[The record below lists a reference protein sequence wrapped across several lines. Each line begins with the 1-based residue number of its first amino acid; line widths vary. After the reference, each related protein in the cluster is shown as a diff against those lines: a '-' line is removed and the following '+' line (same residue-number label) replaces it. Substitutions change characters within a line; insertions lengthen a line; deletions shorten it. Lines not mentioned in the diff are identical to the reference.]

1 MSNARLEILKMVA
14 EGKIS
19 PEDGDRLL
27 AALKEGRSPRD
38 GSGTADDSGSR
49 DTGEQ
54 GQSGPRNA
62 QGSARSQESFRSATE
77 NLGRAFEDAAGAVR
91 AAATEGMRAFQ
102 KVFDEHRPGTEPVPL
117 EGNTF
122 EVPEGATLR
131 IHPAIRLS
139 VGGGSAGSSILVRPV
154 DGDLVRVVRGSA
166 VEVHRY
172 EKEYFLTWAKS
183 ALEIEVPSLVT
194 SLIARGVGG
203 NVSIYGFPGEMRID
217 ALGGTVV
224 VDAPVRPFRISSV
237 GGTIRLIDLGIR
249 SGSSSITA
257 TGADVHISIA
267 PDASLELRA
276 TASFGGGLVLPSG
289 STQVT
294 GRTRH
299 RGTCRFGAGAAR
311 LKVDTVAGWIH
322 VRDPHDAAAR
332 AADEPFASP
341 HGADPGAHAGPPEPG
356 ETPRTSPN
364 LPPNPTRPRDS
375 RAARDLAGEAM
386 GDAGINAEVF
396 GRSSRRPEGP
406 EPSSGTAPPKDPG
419 SVPPKDG
426 SGSDPDPDKG
436 GVNRS

>member
-1 MSNARLEILKMVA
+1 
-14 EGKIS
+14 
-19 PEDGDRLL
+19 
-27 AALKEGRSPRD
+27 
-38 GSGTADDSGSR
+38 
-49 DTGEQ
+49 
-54 GQSGPRNA
+54 
-62 QGSARSQESFRSATE
+62 
-77 NLGRAFEDAAGAVR
+77 
-91 AAATEGMRAFQ
+91 
-102 KVFDEHRPGTEPVPL
+102 
-117 EGNTF
+117 
-122 EVPEGATLR
+122 
-131 IHPAIRLS
+131 
-139 VGGGSAGSSILVRPV
+139 VRPV
-154 DGDLVRVVRGSA
+154 DGDLVRVMRGSA

-183 ALEIEVPSLVT
+183 ALEIEVPSKVT

-237 GGTIRLIDLGIR
+237 GGTVRLIDLGIT

-257 TGADVHISIA
+257 TGGDVHISIA

-276 TASFGGGLVLPSG
+276 TASFGGGLELPSG

-311 LKVDTVAGWIH
+311 LKVDTVAGWIR
-322 VRDPHDAAAR
+322 VRDPHDAATR
-332 AADEPFASP
+332 GDEPFAWP
-341 HGADPGAHAGPPEPG
+341 HEADPGAHAAPPESG
-356 ETPRTSPN
+356 ETSRTSPN
-364 LPPNPTRPRDS
+364 LPPNPNRPRDS
-375 RAARDLAGEAM
+375 QAARDLAGEAM

-396 GRSSRRPEGP
+396 GRSSRRPEGT
-406 EPSSGTAPPKDPG
+406 EPPSGTAPPKDPA

-426 SGSDPDPDKG
+426 SGSDSDPDKG